1 MGGQLT
7 VPSRATGFYLLVQF
21 REFYREVARLKRTVA
36 YAAPASS
43 AEESIFTS
51 AAAVSQGT
59 RGSAV
64 SLPASGASEASPA
77 VTGVWQ
83 QLVSLLERQSLEAGQ
98 GGAFAYEVYREA
110 QYVMAALADE
120 IFLHLDWEGRSSWP
134 LLESRLFQT
143 HIAGE
148 EVFVRID
155 RLLMRRDPFYLD
167 LAAVY
172 FMALSL
178 GFQGRYRGVEDHP
191 PLEYRRQLFRMI
203 YRRDPK
209 LFAATGPLF
218 PQTYQNTL
226 DKSEVKK
233 LPAQWLWLWLVVAV
247 LAMWIGISQFTW
259 STATSKVS
267 CLICHALDS
276 RCLCDT
282 GAGGGK

>member
-1 MGGQLT
+1 LI
-7 VPSRATGFYLLVQF
+7 QF

-36 YAAPASS
+36 YAAPASA
-43 AEESIFTS
+43 AEELIFMS
-51 AAAVSQGT
+51 AAAAVAQGT
-59 RGSAV
+59 RSSTA
-64 SLPASGASEASPA
+64 SLPAPSASEASPA

-83 QLVSLLERQSLEAGQ
+83 QLLSLLERQSLEAGR

-120 IFLHLDWEGRSSWP
+120 IFLHLDWEGKQSWP

-148 EVFVRID
+148 EVFARID

-178 GFQGRYRGVEDHP
+178 GFQGKYRGVEDHP

-209 LFAATGPLF
+209 LFATTGPLF

-233 LPAQWLWLWLVVAV
+233 LPAQWLWLWLVVLV
-247 LAMWIGISQFTW
+247 LGMWIGISQLAW
-259 STATSKVS
+259 SAATSKVS

-276 RCLCDT
+276 RCICDT
-282 GAGGGK
+282 GESK